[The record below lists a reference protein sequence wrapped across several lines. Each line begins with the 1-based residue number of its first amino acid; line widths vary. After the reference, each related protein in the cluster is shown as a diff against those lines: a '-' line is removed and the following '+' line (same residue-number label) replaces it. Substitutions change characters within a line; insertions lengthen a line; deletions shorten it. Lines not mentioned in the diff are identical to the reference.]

1 MVGVAVLLLVVFCI
15 FTSYGSLM
23 RLFIV
28 DMSVYQRCFVIVVC
42 HVRGSIFPE
51 NSSLLFWTVFSHL
64 LTFQRLELYEPN
76 IDVDKSS
83 ERTSRTHCQ
92 IF

>member
-42 HVRGSIFPE
+42 HVRGSIF
-51 NSSLLFWTVFSHL
+51 LKTVHCCFGQCF
-64 LTFQRLELYEPN
+64 LT
-76 IDVDKSS
+76 
-83 ERTSRTHCQ
+83 C
-92 IF
+92 